1 MQNKVIGLIR
11 MTKMRGIW
19 QVFQQC
25 HVSRWNGTEELTSC
39 IARSGRERKQ
49 KQKQL
54 LEGGFIS
61 SAVENG

>member
-1 MQNKVIGLIR
+1 MIVGRCDK
-11 MTKMRGIW
+11 MTKMRRTW

-25 HVSRWNGTEELTSC
+25 YVSRLNGTEELTSC

-61 SAVENG
+61 ISSAVENR